1 MNAHDVEYMELYASD
16 REQTT
21 DHFVTSWGF
30 RETAHAAA
38 DTGESVVLR
47 QGNVQLVVTSGP
59 VTRDFLAAHGDGIA
73 DIAFACA
80 DPAAAAESA
89 RAAGARVRPPGDP
102 GGPVIHGFGDVRH
115 TLVQRDAG
123 RPPGLPRGR
132 DWTPAVPA
140 PEGADPRNPA
150 PELRR
155 LDHIAVCLEAGSLH
169 DVARFYREAFGHQ
182 QVSTEY
188 VEVGGQAMDSIA
200 TRSPSGGITFT
211 FLEPDTTKQPGQ
223 INEFLARNGGPG
235 VQHLAFLLDEIVP
248 SVLEF
253 EARGVEF
260 LRTPD
265 TYYDALAERIPSLG
279 QEVADL
285 RKTGVLADRD
295 EWGHLLQLFARS
307 PFEQRTLFFE
317 LIQRQGA
324 RGFGSANIRALYEAV
339 RRSQQPSS

>member
-1 MNAHDVEYMELYASD
+1 
-16 REQTT
+16 
-21 DHFVTSWGF
+21 
-30 RETAHAAA
+30 
-38 DTGESVVLR
+38 
-47 QGNVQLVVTSGP
+47 
-59 VTRDFLAAHGDGIA
+59 
-73 DIAFACA
+73 
-80 DPAAAAESA
+80 
-89 RAAGARVRPPGDP
+89 
-102 GGPVIHGFGDVRH
+102 
-115 TLVQRDAG
+115 
-123 RPPGLPRGR
+123 
-132 DWTPAVPA
+132 
-140 PEGADPRNPA
+140 
-150 PELRR
+150 
-155 LDHIAVCLEAGSLH
+155 
-169 DVARFYREAFGHQ
+169 
-182 QVSTEY
+182 
-188 VEVGGQAMDSIA
+188 
-200 TRSPSGGITFT
+200 
-211 FLEPDTTKQPGQ
+211 PGQ

-235 VQHLAFLLDEIVP
+235 VQHLAFLVDEIVP

-253 EARGVEF
+253 DARGVEF